1 MHKANCQVAAA
12 VTATAAA
19 ASWGA
24 LQKAFAS
31 HSAAKTQTQHASFV
45 IRVQFHRY
53 TGRCLAPAA
62 IHAHLRAFTLS
73 NVYRSQVSSI
83 VQLFAAHLKRGNCA
97 MMNRAQCRARN
108 SMNMIICYECACAGT
123 RARTRS
129 PPSLVREQ
137 SAPPKC
143 DKLLLTVAVGA
154 E

>member
-12 VTATAAA
+12 VTA

-83 VQLFAAHLKRGNCA
+83 VQLFCCTFKARQLRDDES
-97 MMNRAQCRARN
+97 RTVSSAQFHEYDYLLRVCVRW
-108 SMNMIICYECACAGT
+108 SACAHALAT
-123 RARTRS
+123 
-129 PPSLVREQ
+129 EF
-137 SAPPKC
+137 
-143 DKLLLTVAVGA
+143 GA
-154 E
+154 